1 MIKVVELGTNI
12 EYYYSESLGAKR
24 AVNACFEQIQNK
36 NYNSWDYDKTLNLV
50 RETKNCFFRG
60 NFSALKREDWFDEK
74 KRNFIINKN
83 CRYRLL

>member
-36 NYNSWDYDKTLNLV
+36 NYNSWD
-50 RETKNCFFRG
+50 CQ
-60 NFSALKREDWFDEK
+60 
-74 KRNFIINKN
+74 
-83 CRYRLL
+83 